1 MTAETDE
8 YILVVEDD
16 EALREGLS
24 DALVLEGYRVE
35 SAENGQTALRILRT
49 GARPCLI
56 LLDLMMPVMDG
67 WTFRQELSR
76 DPALADIPVVVMTAA
91 SAIASRGVPAHTTLL
106 KPLQMDT
113 IIDVVLQH
121 CAPPGS

>member
-1 MTAETDE
+1 MTTGKDE

-16 EALREGLS
+16 EALREGLA
-24 DALVLEGYRVE
+24 DALLLEGYRVE
-35 SAENGQTALRILRT
+35 SAENGQTALRLLKA

-67 WTFRQELSR
+67 WTFRKELMK

-91 SAIASRGVPAHTTLL
+91 SAAAARGVATHTTLW
-106 KPLQMDT
+106 KPLQMET
-113 IIDVVLQH
+113 VVNVIQQH
-121 CAPPGS
+121 CPSPTA